1 MLMTPR
7 QMIALGELYLRRG
20 RIGERQVVP
29 VEWVDTSCQPRTR
42 SRWDS
47 DREYGY
53 GWWIQDVAG
62 HRACFAWGFGGQYVF
77 VFRDLDLVIAVTSS
91 TTVSDER
98 RGYRRELFDLLAQHV
113 LPRSSVGM
121 SDGTVQ

>member
-1 MLMTPR
+1 
-7 QMIALGELYLRRG
+7 
-20 RIGERQVVP
+20 VVP
-29 VEWVDTSCQPRTR
+29 AEWVDTSCKPRTR

-53 GWWIQDVAG
+53 GWWTQELAG

-77 VFRDLDLVIAVTSS
+77 VFRDLDLVVVVTSS

-113 LPRSSVGM
+113 LPRSSR
-121 SDGTVQ
+121 